1 MDLLIVFLL
10 VLAFAHALKFV
21 VKGSK
26 TTRGK
31 LPPGP
36 SPLPIIG
43 NLFDLG
49 DKPHRSLAK
58 LAKIHGPLMSL
69 KLGQITTVVISS
81 SSLAKE
87 VLQKH
92 DLSFSNRTVV
102 QAIQALDH
110 HEASM
115 PWLPVGAPWRNLRK
129 ICSFYIFTNQK
140 LDANQDLRCKK
151 IQELLADVQ
160 ECCCAGAVVDIG
172 EAAFKTM
179 LNTLS
184 SSVFSLDLTDSSS
197 ETVREFKE
205 AVRGIMDE
213 LGRPNLADYF
223 PTLRNIDP
231 QGIKRRMRIYVGRML
246 DLFDHIIDERLQSRK
261 EPGYIPANDMLDTLL
276 SLDENN
282 KEEMDRTRIKHL
294 FVVEILRVK
303 KIDARGRDFELIPFG
318 AGRRICP
325 GLSLAMRM
333 LHMML
338 GSLIVSFDWKLENGV
353 TPESMDMEDKFGITL
368 QKAQPLKAIPIQ
380 L

>member
-294 FVVEILRVK
+294 FVVGSRKLMLEAEILK
-303 KIDARGRDFELIPFG
+303 LIPFG